1 MVVIT
6 MLVRSLGSLG
16 SISDG
21 VPARVKGL
29 IFSLAFTSLA
39 VGYLIVYITG
49 YMPEIGYRS
58 GSIGLL
64 IGVFGLVPILTGI
77 PFGVLSD
84 RKGRKTLLLLG
95 SFGISPGLF
104 IFALTNSLSYFLVSA
119 VLLGLS
125 EAASLT
131 TWNAIIADQTDME
144 SRTRAFSLS
153 FVVSTVFTGLGSAVP
168 FSFPFLERSLHLD
181 SITVHQDFMVV
192 FSFLSLATPVLL
204 WSLLRGYREVI
215 SPRSVEKGSQQKKSL
230 RVLLKFSGINGLIGL
245 GAGFIIPLIP
255 TWFFLRFGTT
265 DAYSGP
271 LLAVSNITIGL
282 SAIGSSRL
290 ARTYGQVQSIVMTTG
305 LSTVFMLSLAFVP
318 NAALA
323 ASLYIVRAA
332 LMNMASPLMD
342 SYLMGIIA
350 PEERGLASAIN
361 SIIWRLPNSVTT
373 IAGGLI
379 LGAGLYSLPFL
390 LATGFYATAIFLFYM
405 VFKKVGPTVETVV
418 EASREVQSVEA

>member
-1 MVVIT
+1 MALRRPGLFGF
-6 MLVRSLGSLG
+6 M
-16 SISDG
+16 SDG

-39 VGYLIVYITG
+39 VGYLIVYIAG
-49 YMPEIGYRS
+49 YMPEIGFSS

-84 RKGRKTLLLLG
+84 RRGRKTLLLLG
-95 SFGISPGLF
+95 SLGISPGLF
-104 IFALTNSLSYFLVSA
+104 IFALTNSISYFLVSA

-131 TWNAIIADQTDME
+131 TWNAIIADQTNPE
-144 SRTRAFSLS
+144 NRTRAFSLS
-153 FVVSTVFTGLGSAVP
+153 FIVSTVFTGLGSAIP
-168 FSFPFLERSLHLD
+168 FSFPFIEAYFRVD
-181 SITVHQDFMVV
+181 SRIVHQDFMLVAG
-192 FSFLSLATPVLL
+192 FLSLVTPVLL
-204 WSLLRGYREVI
+204 WSLLKGYREVI
-215 SPRSVEKGSQQKKSL
+215 TPRSEEKRSQKKNL

-255 TWFFLRFGTT
+255 TWFYLRFGTT

-271 LLAVSNITIGL
+271 LLAVSQITIGL

-290 ARTYGQVQSIVMTTG
+290 AKTYGQIQAIVMTTG

-342 SYLMGIIA
+342 SYLMGIISS
-350 PEERGLASAIN
+350 EDRGLASAIN

-373 IAGGLI
+373 IAGGII
-379 LGAGLYSLPFL
+379 LGMGLYSLPFL
-390 LATGFYATAIFLFYM
+390 LAAGFYATAIFLFYVVFRKVSPM
-405 VFKKVGPTVETVV
+405 VEPVV
-418 EASREVQSVEA
+418 ESSREVQTIEA

>member
-168 FSFPFLERSLHLD
+168 FSFPFLEQSLHLD

-245 GAGFIIPLIP
+245 GAGFIIPLVP

-265 DAYSGP
+265 DTYSGP

-323 ASLYIVRAA
+323 AGLYIVRAA

-405 VFKKVGPTVETVV
+405 VFKKVSPTVGTVV
-418 EASREVQSVEA
+418 EASRVVQSVEA

>member
-1 MVVIT
+1 
-6 MLVRSLGSLG
+6 MLVRRLGSLG

-49 YMPEIGYRS
+49 YMPEIGYSS

-104 IFALTNSLSYFLVSA
+104 IFALTNSISYFLVSA

-131 TWNAIIADQTDME
+131 TWNAIIADQTDMA
-144 SRTRAFSLS
+144 SRNRAFSLS

-181 SITVHQDFMVV
+181 SIAVHQDFMFV

-204 WSLLRGYREVI
+204 WSLLRGYCEVI
-215 SPRSVEKGSQQKKSL
+215 SPRSVEK
-230 RVLLKFSGINGLIGL
+230 
-245 GAGFIIPLIP
+245 
-255 TWFFLRFGTT
+255 
-265 DAYSGP
+265 
-271 LLAVSNITIGL
+271 ITAEEE
-282 SAIGSSRL
+282 S
-290 ARTYGQVQSIVMTTG
+290 QSIVEIFWNKRSHRTG
-305 LSTVFMLSLAFVP
+305 CR
-318 NAALA
+318 
-323 ASLYIVRAA
+323 IH
-332 LMNMASPLMD
+332 
-342 SYLMGIIA
+342 
-350 PEERGLASAIN
+350 N
-361 SIIWRLPNSVTT
+361 SIDSDMVLSEIRNNGCLQRTVTSCFEHHNRPVS
-373 IAGGLI
+373 
-379 LGAGLYSLPFL
+379 Y
-390 LATGFYATAIFLFYM
+390 
-405 VFKKVGPTVETVV
+405 
-418 EASREVQSVEA
+418 R

>member
-1 MVVIT
+1 MAIGRPGLFGF
-6 MLVRSLGSLG
+6 M
-16 SISDG
+16 SDG

-49 YMPEIGYRS
+49 YMPEIGFSS

-84 RKGRKTLLLLG
+84 RRGRKTLLLLG
-95 SFGISPGLF
+95 SFGIAPGLF
-104 IFALTNSLSYFLVSA
+104 IFALTNSLSYFLLSA

-131 TWNAIIADQTDME
+131 TWNAIIADQTNPE
-144 SRTRAFSLS
+144 NRTRAFSLS
-153 FVVSTVFTGLGSAVP
+153 FIVSTVFTGLGSAVP
-168 FSFPFLERSLHLD
+168 FSFPFLERSFHVD
-181 SITVHQDFMVV
+181 SRIVHQDFMLVA
-192 FSFLSLATPVLL
+192 SFLSLVTPVLL
-204 WSLLRGYREVI
+204 WSLLKGYREVI
-215 SPRSVEKGSQQKKSL
+215 TPRSEEKRSQKRNL

-255 TWFFLRFGTT
+255 TWFYLRFGTT

-271 LLAVSNITIGL
+271 LLAVSQVTIGL

-290 ARTYGQVQSIVMTTG
+290 AKTYGQIQAIVMTTG

-342 SYLMGIIA
+342 SYLMGIISS
-350 PEERGLASAIN
+350 EDRGLASAIN

-373 IAGGLI
+373 IAGGVI
-379 LGAGLYSLPFL
+379 LGMGLYSLPFM
-390 LATGFYATAIFLFYM
+390 LAAGFYATAIFLFYT
-405 VFKKVGPTVETVV
+405 VFRKVSPTVEPVV
-418 EASREVQSVEA
+418 EPSREVQTIEA